1 MTFHILLAEDDSLL
15 RKLIKRNLEM
25 RGFSVYESANGKEA
39 LSVAESADIDLVI
52 ADIMMPVIDGNELV
66 RSIRSGNAELPII
79 MLTALGTIEDKKK
92 SYDCGADDYVTKPV
106 NFDELELRMRALLRR
121 YGRVS
126 KQKLQVGNTELDY
139 NTKTLRVNGFVKET
153 AKKEFLLLFTLLS
166 SPSRIYSRTQ
176 LLDEV
181 WGMESESLERTVDVH
196 VNKIREKLTDS
207 DVAVVSVRGL
217 GYKAERK

>member
-1 MTFHILLAEDDSLL
+1 
-15 RKLIKRNLEM
+15 M

-153 AKKEFLLLFTLLS
+153 AKKEFLLLLPCFRHRAGFIRALS
-166 SPSRIYSRTQ
+166 YWTKCGGWTPKVLKEQWTYTS
-176 LLDEV
+176 
-181 WGMESESLERTVDVH
+181 
-196 VNKIREKLTDS
+196 IR
-207 DVAVVSVRGL
+207 
-217 GYKAERK
+217 